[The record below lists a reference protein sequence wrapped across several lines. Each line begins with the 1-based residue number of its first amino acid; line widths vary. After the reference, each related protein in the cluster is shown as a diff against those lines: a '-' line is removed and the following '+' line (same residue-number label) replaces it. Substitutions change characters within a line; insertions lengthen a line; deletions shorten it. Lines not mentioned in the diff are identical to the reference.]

1 MEKLAHLIGKTFAE
15 SSAEIDAFSTSA
27 GCQTLPWPEG
37 IGLVSEDPGT
47 IIVYINNDIDDI
59 ITGFKFVAL

>member
-15 SSAEIDAFSTSA
+15 SSDVINAFSVSV
-27 GCQTLPWPEG
+27 GCQALPWPEG

-47 IIVYINNDIDDI
+47 VIVYINNDIDDI
-59 ITGFKFVAL
+59 ITGFKFVAP